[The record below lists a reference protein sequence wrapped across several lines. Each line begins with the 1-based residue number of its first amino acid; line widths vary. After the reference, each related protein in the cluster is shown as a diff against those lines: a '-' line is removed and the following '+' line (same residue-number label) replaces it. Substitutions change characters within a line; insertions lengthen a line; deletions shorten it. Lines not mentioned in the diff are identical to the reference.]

1 VKRVERAEEVQVSA
15 QPLGPAAGERL
26 LPEKVVRD
34 RTSLDR
40 VTRWRL
46 VRAGKFPA
54 PVRISPGRVA
64 WAESAINGWIAAKIA
79 GGAAQ

>member
-46 VRAGKFPA
+46 
-54 PVRISPGRVA
+54 
-64 WAESAINGWIAAKIA
+64 AESAINGWIAAKIA